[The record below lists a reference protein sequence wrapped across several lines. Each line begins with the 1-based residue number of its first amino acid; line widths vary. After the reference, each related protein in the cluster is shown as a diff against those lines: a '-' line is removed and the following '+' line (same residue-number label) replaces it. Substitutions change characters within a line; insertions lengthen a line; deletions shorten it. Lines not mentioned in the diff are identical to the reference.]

1 MSGHML
7 NCLILLKKVVFFC
20 CWRHWERSARCP
32 WCLFSAADIP
42 PIEWDF
48 HVCIHCSFASHA
60 ALHLHTLEQQAGGL
74 MLGAEADAEGLMQW
88 AEADVS
94 PQMTIFKHA
103 RYGQNQHWNWFE
115 CIKPS
120 RGTGDPMMVP
130 YRRESKPLVAPQ
142 VQTPGDKILDQILS
156 VWVVSRLLRPKWA
169 IPHTII
175 SQNKR
180 FYERFFLWTIPL
192 NVAMGRFECVEN
204 TKKILISI
212 FQWSRSQFRVVNVYK
227 RVPVKYRNDAPLTWS
242 DIGQNTHI
250 NKIIQL
256 EIYIG
261 TICTPGKKQ

>member
-1 MSGHML
+1 MFENGHFGG
-7 NCLILLKKVVFFC
+7 N
-20 CWRHWERSARCP
+20 W
-32 WCLFSAADIP
+32 
-42 PIEWDF
+42 
-48 HVCIHCSFASHA
+48 SFWGIS
-60 ALHLHTLEQQAGGL
+60 E
-74 MLGAEADAEGLMQW
+74 M
-88 AEADVS
+88 
-94 PQMTIFKHA
+94 PKIK
-103 RYGQNQHWNWFE
+103 HWNWFE